1 MPNPRNLNFVLG
13 SVGASLVG
21 LATQW
26 GTDIPPIQALVIN
39 QHDQMP
45 GLGFVRSLVDPQI
58 LADVNSRTRKQ
69 IVDGMLAQVYA
80 FPRWR
85 DVLREFRLAPL
96 SSVVSAK
103 QLDDAR
109 AFRGSGGEAAA
120 HLELKNYVA
129 RNPKAVGISQ
139 QPLRTVVEYRVP
151 SGDEVDVVFNM
162 RRKLIAVEV
171 KAAIAPEADL
181 IRGVFQCVKYEA
193 LLNAE
198 AAATGS
204 GVDVEVILALGGPLP
219 STIHQ
224 LANILGVRVVA
235 NVAPALVV

>member
-1 MPNPRNLNFVLG
+1 
-13 SVGASLVG
+13 
-21 LATQW
+21 
-26 GTDIPPIQALVIN
+26 
-39 QHDQMP
+39 
-45 GLGFVRSLVDPQI
+45 
-58 LADVNSRTRKQ
+58 
-69 IVDGMLAQVYA
+69 
-80 FPRWR
+80 
-85 DVLREFRLAPL
+85 
-96 SSVVSAK
+96 
-103 QLDDAR
+103 
-109 AFRGSGGEAAA
+109 
-120 HLELKNYVA
+120 
-129 RNPKAVGISQ
+129 
-139 QPLRTVVEYRVP
+139 
-151 SGDEVDVVFNM
+151 M